1 LNLPTWLPPFP
12 VPAGRCDLVEND
24 FELAM
29 GITGAS
35 GSLCARR
42 LLAELSTHPL
52 ISRLHVVASRAARK
66 VAREELGLGG
76 ESLEEF
82 RRAISPPEGGKI
94 HWLDEEDLAA
104 PIASGSHP
112 CRAMAIVPCSTGTL
126 AAIATGTSRNL
137 IHRAAE
143 VMLKERRTLVL
154 GVRES
159 PLSLVHIEN
168 MRSATLAGAIV
179 VPVTPLFYNRPVGID
194 EIVEQFTARVLD
206 LLGLP
211 HRIGRRWKSDA

>member
-1 LNLPTWLPPFP
+1 
-12 VPAGRCDLVEND
+12 
-24 FELAM
+24 M

-35 GSLCARR
+35 GSLCAKR
-42 LLAELSTHPL
+42 LLLELSSHPQ
-52 ISRLHVVASRAARK
+52 ISHLHVVASRAARK

-82 RRAISPPEGGKI
+82 RRAISPPADARI
-94 HWLDEEDLAA
+94 RWLEEEDLAA
-104 PIASGSHP
+104 PIASGSYP

-126 AAIATGTSRNL
+126 AAIANGTTRNL

-143 VMLKERRTLVL
+143 VMIKERRPLIL

-168 MRSATLAGAIV
+168 MRTATLAGAIV

-194 EIVEQFTARVLD
+194 EIVEQYTARILD
-206 LLGLP
+206 LLRLP
-211 HRIGRRWKSDA
+211 HRIGRRWKSEA

>member
-1 LNLPTWLPPFP
+1 
-12 VPAGRCDLVEND
+12 
-24 FELAM
+24 M

-35 GSLCARR
+35 GSLCAKR
-42 LLAELSTHPL
+42 LLLELSSHPL
-52 ISRLHVVASRAARK
+52 ISRLHVVASRAALK

-76 ESLEEF
+76 ESPEEF
-82 RRAISPPEGGKI
+82 RRAIAPAVGGKVR
-94 HWLDEEDLAA
+94 WLEEEDLAA
-104 PIASGSHP
+104 PIASGSYP
-112 CRAMAIVPCSTGTL
+112 CQSMAIVPCSTGTL

-143 VMLKERRTLVL
+143 VMLKERRTLIL

-194 EIVEQFTARVLD
+194 EIVEQYTARILD
-206 LLGLP
+206 LLRLP
-211 HRIGRRWKSDA
+211 HRIGRRWKSED